1 MIIVCY
7 NIGVIQQRQ
16 DIHLFFSIN
25 SFLVTG
31 AAQIDLFDHHKNIVL
46 TNNNQTIQSENGR
59 SILAFIQE

>member
-46 TNNNQTIQSENGR
+46 TNNNPTTKSENGS